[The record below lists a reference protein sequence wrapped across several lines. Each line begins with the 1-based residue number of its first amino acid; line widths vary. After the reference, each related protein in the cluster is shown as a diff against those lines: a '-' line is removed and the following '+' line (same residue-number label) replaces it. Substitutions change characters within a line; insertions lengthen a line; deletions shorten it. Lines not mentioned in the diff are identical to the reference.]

1 MRHDLRVGTFAED
14 VVVRRIEDGRYSA
27 GLDDSWD
34 VVRFPQ
40 GGVVA
45 AFGLRAA
52 QAELDD
58 ASLALRTCTTVF
70 AGTVAPGELE
80 ITVDVLRRGRTAAQV
95 RCEVRNAGADSGA
108 TTVAVYGATRKGPT
122 FTDVTPPVVAPPLS
136 CPSYRDPLPP
146 GAESF
151 PPSRFWERVEGR
163 AAIGHPPWEQ
173 HEPISSEVATWLRFD
188 DPPVRSDG
196 TIDPL
201 ALIALAD
208 RMPGAIAERI
218 GHRPPVWF
226 APSADLTV
234 HLFEPLRS
242 GWVLAHDRAR
252 WADEGWA
259 SVESMLWDESGVPV
273 GYATQMVLFTYL

>member
-1 MRHDLRVGTFAED
+1 MGTFAED
-14 VVVRRIEDGRYSA
+14 VVVRRIGQSRFSA
-27 GLDDSWD
+27 NLDDSWD

-40 GGVVA
+40 GGIVA

-58 ASLALRTCTTVF
+58 PSLTLRTCTTVF
-70 AGTVAPGELE
+70 AGTVAPGK
-80 ITVDVLRRGRTAAQV
+80 VDISVEVLRRGRTAAQV
-95 RCEVRNAGADSGA
+95 RCEVRNAGAESGA

-122 FTDVTPPVVAPPLS
+122 FTDVAPPAVPPPAQ

-146 GAESF
+146 GVQGF
-151 PPSRFWERVEGR
+151 PPTPFWERVEGR
-163 AAIGHPPWEQ
+163 AAIGHPPWEE
-173 HEPISSEVATWLRFD
+173 HEPISSDVATWLRYD
-188 DPPVRSDG
+188 DPPLLADG
-196 TIDPL
+196 TTDPL
-201 ALIALAD
+201 ALLALAD

-226 APSADLTV
+226 APSADLTM

-242 GWVLAHDRAR
+242 QWVLAHDRSR
-252 WADEGWA
+252 WADNGWA

-273 GYATQMVLFTYL
+273 AYATQMVLFTYL